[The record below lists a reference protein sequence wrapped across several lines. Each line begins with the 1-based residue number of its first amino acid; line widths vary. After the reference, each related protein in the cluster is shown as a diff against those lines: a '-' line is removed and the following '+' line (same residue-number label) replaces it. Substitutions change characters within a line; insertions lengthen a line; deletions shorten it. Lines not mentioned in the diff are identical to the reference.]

1 MTSAAI
7 PIPNELLALIFDSLG
22 SKWSHDRPLRDW
34 LACSL
39 VCWKW
44 RCVVLPYLFY
54 RTECSMYTAGR
65 TVSAYSRFFAE
76 NPKIGANVR
85 LLVLRDIPAL
95 DIALLGAI
103 IGNLPRLLHLRM
115 SGFTLVNDSGS
126 PFRRFQ
132 DAYVLKSLT
141 CGFLDFLSTNE
152 GRLSFFHVFAL
163 FSRIEYLELSGDSTD
178 DSLCVPSSSFP
189 RLMEEAA
196 RSSNI
201 GKLQINRI
209 RLGPATDITYFYPT
223 LLNQIKATQH
233 LTSLTF
239 HTRYELLALEQLN
252 ECLCSTGATLK
263 LLHIVAEEDRPHHT
277 HASVRSPGNYTHLI
291 LSSLITPTTQHLV
304 DIFTAVIRR
313 GFEACVSLEE
323 FRLTVEV
330 SGVGHTRAAF
340 WQDDVKE
347 WIARTNPPDDSPYR
361 AWQRI
366 VLIFGL
372 LPSPGIHR
380 LHLELLLDSCNM
392 KDAHSLAWPELRQAL
407 RRYTNLDSL
416 EVIVEDM
423 EHTEWYQCVAYE
435 MEEFEHVFRDPLE
448 RYR

>member
-7 PIPNELLALIFDSLG
+7 PIPNEILALIFDSLG
-22 SKWSHDRPLRDW
+22 SKWSHDRPPRDW

-54 RTECSMYTAGR
+54 RAECSMYTAGR

-115 SGFTLVNDSGS
+115 SGFTLVNDSGN
-126 PFRRFQ
+126 PLRRFQ
-132 DAYVLKSLT
+132 DAHVLKSLT
-141 CGFLDFLSTNE
+141 CGFLDFLSTDE

-178 DSLCVPSSSFP
+178 DSLGVPSSCFP
-189 RLMEEAA
+189 RLMEEAV
-196 RSSNI
+196 RSNSI

-223 LLNQIKATQH
+223 LLTQIKATQH

-239 HTRYELLALEQLN
+239 HTRYELLAMEQLN
-252 ECLCSTGATLK
+252 ECLCSTGTTLK
-263 LLHIVAEEDRPHHT
+263 LLHIIAEENRPFHT
-277 HASVRSPGNYTHLI
+277 HASVRSSDT
-291 LSSLITPTTQHLV
+291 
-304 DIFTAVIRR
+304 FTDVIRK

-330 SGVGHTRAAF
+330 SGVGHSRAAL
-340 WQDDVKE
+340 WERDVKE

-372 LPSPGIHR
+372 LPPLGIHH
-380 LHLELLLDSCNM
+380 LHLKLLLDSCNM
-392 KDAHSLAWPELRQAL
+392 KDAHSLAWPELKQSL
-407 RRYTNLDSL
+407 RRYTNLDAL
-416 EVIVEDM
+416 EVIVEDW
-423 EHTEWYQCVAYE
+423 EHTEWHQCVAYE
-435 MEEFEHVFRDPLE
+435 MEEFEHIFRDPLE